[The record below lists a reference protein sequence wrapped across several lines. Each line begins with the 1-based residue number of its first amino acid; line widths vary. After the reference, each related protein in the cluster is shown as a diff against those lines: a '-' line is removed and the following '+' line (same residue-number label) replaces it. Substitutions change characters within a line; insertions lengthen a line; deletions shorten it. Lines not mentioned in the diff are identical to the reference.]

1 MDMSLPPAKLTC
13 PQCRSRL
20 TILETSSGG
29 RIVSVAILGA
39 SVEQTAKAFESFMPP
54 GSRPDIRCPACESW
68 IDPSGLR
75 GSKV

>member
-1 MDMSLPPAKLTC
+1 
-13 PQCRSRL
+13 
-20 TILETSSGG
+20 
-29 RIVSVAILGA
+29 
-39 SVEQTAKAFESFMPP
+39 MPP